1 MKKSIGPRT
10 MAFPT
15 PVWVVGTYDQD
26 GKPNAMTA
34 AWASI
39 CCSKPPAIGVSL
51 RKATYSYGN
60 IVQHQAFTISVPSEA
75 HVREADYLGMA
86 TGKEVNKFAATR
98 LTPVASTLVD
108 APYVAEF
115 PLVLECRVIHTLEI
129 GLHTL
134 FIGEI
139 LDVKADERVLGEK
152 GFPGHRRSP
161 AHHLRPRDSHLS
173 RHREIFGPGLRRR
186 PGPHVVDKIN
196 LLRKVPVGAVREP
209 TLQKL
214 LWVE

>member
-26 GKPNAMTA
+26 GKPNVMTA

-60 IVQHQAFTISVPSEA
+60 IVRSQAFTISVPSEA

-86 TGKEVNKFAATR
+86 TGREVNKFAVAR
-98 LTPVASTLVD
+98 LTPVASTVVD
-108 APYVAEF
+108 APFVAEF
-115 PLVLECRVIHTLEI
+115 PLVLECKVIHTLEI

-134 FIGEI
+134 FVGEV
-139 LDVKADERVLGEK
+139 LDVKAEESVLGEK
-152 GFPGHRRSP
+152 GFPDIEK
-161 AHHLRPRDSHLS
+161 ARPI
-173 RHREIFGPGLRRR
+173 IFGPEIRTYHGIGKFLGQAFAIGRDI
-186 PGPHVVDKIN
+186 G
-196 LLRKVPVGAVREP
+196 
-209 TLQKL
+209 
-214 LWVE
+214 

>member
-15 PVWVVGTYDQD
+15 PVWVVGTYDAA

-39 CCSKPPAIGVSL
+39 CCSSPPCVGVSL
-51 RKATYSYGN
+51 RKATYTYGN
-60 IVQHQAFTISVPSEA
+60 IVQRQAFTISVPDEA

-86 TGKEVNKFAATR
+86 TGKEVNKFAVAR
-98 LTPVASTLVD
+98 LTPVPGTHVD
-108 APYVAEF
+108 APFVAEF
-115 PLVLECRVIHTLEI
+115 PLVLECKVIHTLEI

-139 LDVKADERVLGEK
+139 LDVKADESVLGEN
-152 GFPGHRRSP
+152 GFPDIEK
-161 AHHLRPRDSHLS
+161 ARPI
-173 RHREIFGPGLRRR
+173 IFGPEIRTYHGIGKFL
-186 PGPHVVDKIN
+186 GQAFA
-196 LLRKVPVGAVREP
+196 VGRNIG
-209 TLQKL
+209 
-214 LWVE
+214 

>member
-26 GKPNAMTA
+26 DKPNAMTA

-51 RKATYSYGN
+51 RKATYTYGN
-60 IVQHQAFTISVPSEA
+60 LIQRQAFTISVPDEA

-86 TGKEVNKFAATR
+86 TGREVNKFAVAR
-98 LTPVASTLVD
+98 LTPAASTVVD
-108 APYVAEF
+108 APYVEEF
-115 PLVLECRVIHTLEI
+115 PLILECKLIHTLEI

-134 FIGEI
+134 FIGEV
-139 LDVKADERVLGEK
+139 LDVKADEIVLGEK
-152 GFPGHRRSP
+152 GFPDIEK
-161 AHHLRPRDSHLS
+161 ARPI
-173 RHREIFGPGLRRR
+173 IFGPEIRTYHGIGKFL
-186 PGPHVVDKIN
+186 GQAFA
-196 LLRKVPVGAVREP
+196 VGRDIG
-209 TLQKL
+209 
-214 LWVE
+214 

>member
-1 MKKSIGPRT
+1 MKNLKKSIGPRT

-108 APYVAEF
+108 APFVAEF
-115 PLVLECRVIHTLEI
+115 PLVLECRLIHTLEI

-134 FIGEI
+134 FIG
-139 LDVKADERVLGEK
+139 ADENVLGEK
-152 GFPGHRRSP
+152 GFPDIEKV
-161 AHHLRPRDSHLS
+161 RP
-173 RHREIFGPGLRRR
+173 IVFGPEIRTYHGIGKFLGQAFAIGR
-186 PGPHVVDKIN
+186 D
-196 LLRKVPVGAVREP
+196 LM
-209 TLQKL
+209 
-214 LWVE
+214 

>member
-15 PVWVVGTYDQD
+15 PVWVVGTYDQE

-60 IVQHQAFTISVPSEA
+60 LIARQAFTISVPSEA

-86 TGKEVNKFAATR
+86 TGKDVNKFAATR
-98 LTPVASTLVD
+98 LTPVASDLVD
-108 APYVAEF
+108 APYVKEF
-115 PLVLECRVIHTLEI
+115 PLILECRVIHTLEI

-139 LDVKADERVLGEK
+139 LDVKADENVLGDK
-152 GFPGHRRSP
+152 GFPDIEK
-161 AHHLRPRDSHLS
+161 ARPI
-173 RHREIFGPGLRRR
+173 IFGPEIRTYHGIGKSLGQAFAIGR
-186 PGPHVVDKIN
+186 D
-196 LLRKVPVGAVREP
+196 LM
-209 TLQKL
+209 
-214 LWVE
+214 